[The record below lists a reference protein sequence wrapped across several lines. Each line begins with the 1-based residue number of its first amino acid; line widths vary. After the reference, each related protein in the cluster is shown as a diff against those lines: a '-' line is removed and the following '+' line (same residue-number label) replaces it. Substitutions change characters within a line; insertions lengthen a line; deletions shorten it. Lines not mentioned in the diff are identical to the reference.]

1 MGVQKLIL
9 TTVLITNVI
18 VALTGCEGIWQDKA
32 GAISKDYKDQINEV
46 AESLETIPPV
56 EEGMK
61 VKNGTIEYEDGIMI
75 GLDGT
80 MEAKPVDVPIPPDK
94 VTSAVRGYLSDIAFD
109 GVNAQGVPGGIGWPN
124 YDEFFGQTE
133 NIVDDGAWEQVVIDL
148 DRKLKRVNQI
158 LDLSKD
164 NPEVRQYFTEVKTL
178 LEQAKANRDYQ
189 KYLEATKKLFEL
201 GAAIR

>member
-1 MGVQKLIL
+1 MRVQKLIL
-9 TTVLITNVI
+9 TVVLATSVIATVS
-18 VALTGCEGIWQDKA
+18 GCNGFWEEEA
-32 GAISKDYKDQINEV
+32 GAKLKDDYKDQINEV
-46 AESLETIPPV
+46 DESLETTPPV

-124 YDEFFGQTE
+124 YDEFSG
-133 NIVDDGAWEQVVIDL
+133 
-148 DRKLKRVNQI
+148 K
-158 LDLSKD
+158 
-164 NPEVRQYFTEVKTL
+164 PKT
-178 LEQAKANRDYQ
+178 
-189 KYLEATKKLFEL
+189 
-201 GAAIR
+201 

>member
-1 MGVQKLIL
+1 MRVQKLIL
-9 TTVLITNVI
+9 TAVLATGVIATVS
-18 VALTGCEGIWQDKA
+18 GCNGFLEEEA
-32 GAISKDYKDQINEV
+32 GAKLKDYKEQINEV
-46 AESLETIPPV
+46 AESLENTPPV

-61 VKNGTIEYEDGIMI
+61 AKDGAIEYEDGIII

-94 VTSAVRGYLSDIAFD
+94 VTSAIRGYLSDIAFD
-109 GVNAQGVPGGIGWPN
+109 GVNARGVPGGLGWPN
-124 YDEFFGQTE
+124 YEEFFGQTE
-133 NIVDDGAWEQVVIDL
+133 SKVEDSAWEHIVIDL